1 MKKKIALVLLIT
13 ILLISC
19 GKNSGDQVALDEF
32 EVLDINIDGLSES
45 EASRKA
51 GAYIS
56 EKYPRDDY
64 EFIEENK
71 ISKVID
77 IDVDPI
83 KSIAGFRITDQE
95 IIILDQEAKDIKIL
109 NLQGQVLKTIA
120 SEDMG
125 SAYFSDPSAFYF
137 DEEEGLYYILDNG
150 EIFDKK
156 IIRADENFNFVDEIK
171 LQIFEEKASGRS
183 FDSIVHYKDKI
194 YISTHSAS
202 ESVMAIISIDKDG
215 KEKMYDQRFGGFL
228 KVTDGKLYA
237 VQTLKGFKYGKKI
250 KSAYKNSR
258 EYETYGQCGDAIYL
272 LEEDKMQKLYDLPS
286 HSSFTDLVKK
296 GDSYYLS
303 SGSTSY
309 LHEFKSSTTGLEYTR
324 SLTDFLGIPNKN
336 IDKRFLMQDYEGGLA
351 LCDSEMKKIYIIDLT
366 E

>member
-19 GKNSGDQVALDEF
+19 GKNPGDQVALDEF
-32 EVLDINIDGLSES
+32 EVLDININGLSES

-64 EFIEENK
+64 EFKEENK
-71 ISKVID
+71 ISQVID

-258 EYETYGQCGDAIYL
+258 EFETYGQCGDAIYL
-272 LEEDKMQKLYDLPS
+272 VEEDKMQKLYDLPS
-286 HSSFTDLVKK
+286 SSSFTDMIKK
-296 GDSYYLS
+296 GNSYYLS
-303 SGSTSY
+303 SGTTSY
-309 LHEFKSSTTGLEYTR
+309 LHEFKSSAEGLEYVR

-336 IDKRFLMQDYEGGLA
+336 IDKRFLMQEYEGKLA

-366 E
+366 N